1 MPIAIGGNRPQPTA
15 IEIDPKLDMNYPAD
29 DRPRLRQMALA
40 LAGLDLVA
48 ALAGWSRL
56 HAECLGRPAGDAGV
70 LWTADYLAVLV
81 FAPLLALLFWRLYR
95 LAANGREGW
104 RTPVFL
110 FALYLLGAGMGL
122 HEPSNRWTQTL
133 ASDLSPALRAAFD
146 YTDNR
151 LGHWV
156 FWGGF
161 VLVIWAVALAQLR
174 SPLKQAMSAGWTALM
189 VLLSLPQVLVMVT
202 NLWKEHTGVDVAVIV
217 LAAGVPLLAWG
228 ARHRGLRL
236 RRLPALL
243 VPCLTFLSAVAVTLW
258 LWWR

>member
-1 MPIAIGGNRPQPTA
+1 
-15 IEIDPKLDMNYPAD
+15 MNYPAD
-29 DRPRLRQMALA
+29 DRPRLRQMALT
-40 LAGLDLVA
+40 LVLLDLVA
-48 ALAGWSRL
+48 GAAGWSRL
-56 HAECLGRPAGDAGV
+56 HAERLGRPAGDFGV
-70 LWTADYLAVLV
+70 LWTADYLAVLL
-81 FAPLLALLFWRLYR
+81 FAPLLGLVFWRLYR

-104 RTPVFL
+104 WTPVFL

-122 HEPSNRWTQTL
+122 HEPPNRWTQTL
-133 ASDLSPALRAAFD
+133 AGDLSPALRTAFD

-156 FWGGF
+156 FWAGF
-161 VLVIWAVALAQLR
+161 VLVIWAVSLAQLR

-202 NLWKEHTGVDVAVIV
+202 NLWKEHTGVDVAVII
-217 LAAGVPLLAWG
+217 LSAGVPLLAWAG
-228 ARHRGLRL
+228 RHRNLHL

-243 VPCLTFLSAVAVTLW
+243 VPCLSFFSAVAITWW